1 MASSVEQLK
10 FEDMDSIVNKIAGF
24 GVPGV
29 MLMVAISLTGL
40 SGAAAITAALAL
52 LGPGGMIG
60 GVLTL
65 LFAGVVVSAISE
77 YGFDAL
83 FRAVIKKLYEKGETK
98 ESLRRKI
105 EKGPWSAKLK
115 AKAIS
120 DLDKL

>member
-1 MASSVEQLK
+1 
-10 FEDMDSIVNKIAGF
+10 MDNIVSRIAGF

-65 LFAGVVVSAISE
+65 LFAGVVVSALSE

-83 FRAVIKKLYEKGETK
+83 FKAVIKKLYEKGETK
-98 ESLRRKI
+98 DSLKRKI
-105 EKGPWSAKLK
+105 ESGPWSAKLK

-120 DLDKL
+120 DLNKL